1 MKPGQNSMTRQIA
14 TSENRINQITL
25 SSTFSS
31 VQNNE
36 NNVYTRFYLM
46 DIMDQGQ
53 IIGLKK
59 KLKKNNDDALDFV
72 QKLESTIT
80 DFEKTGN
87 LSGSYSEIKKAI
99 LEYKDK
105 LLN

>member
-1 MKPGQNSMTRQIA
+1 MTRQIA

-25 SSTFSS
+25 RSAFSS

>member
-1 MKPGQNSMTRQIA
+1 MTHQIA
-14 TSENRINQITL
+14 TSENRDKPNNITREFYPVFRITKTMFIL
-25 SSTFSS
+25 DS
-31 VQNNE
+31 VHIGN
-36 NNVYTRFYLM
+36 
-46 DIMDQGQ
+46 MDQGQ

>member
-1 MKPGQNSMTRQIA
+1 MKTMFILDSDHI
-14 TSENRINQITL
+14 EN
-25 SSTFSS
+25 
-31 VQNNE
+31 
-36 NNVYTRFYLM
+36 M
-46 DIMDQGQ
+46 DPGQ

-72 QKLESTIT
+72 QKLESTLT